1 MNGTKV
7 HAQFKQLR
15 QQLSGVYPC
24 PVCRLGQLKALPTMD
39 AIACDFCRHIFTV
52 NLEKQ
57 QLKNAF

>member
-1 MNGTKV
+1 MHSSNNLDSSFSYQEFTLSSLSLGS
-7 HAQFKQLR
+7 AQSF
-15 QQLSGVYPC
+15 
-24 PVCRLGQLKALPTMD
+24 ALMD